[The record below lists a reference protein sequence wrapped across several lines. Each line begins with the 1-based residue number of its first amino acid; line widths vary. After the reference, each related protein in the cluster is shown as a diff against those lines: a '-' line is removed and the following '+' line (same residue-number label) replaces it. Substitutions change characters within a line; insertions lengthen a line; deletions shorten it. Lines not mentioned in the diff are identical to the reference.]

1 MERGRDE
8 PAEAMSFYCH
18 WKNMEIWV
26 GTINQS
32 IRKSTYPRKC
42 LFLAFQKIYNSF

>member
-1 MERGRDE
+1 MLPKKINYYITTYKIQMERGRDE

-26 GTINQS
+26 GTKQIG
-32 IRKSTYPRKC
+32 
-42 LFLAFQKIYNSF
+42 L